1 MPSVSETEQKFGRE
15 GGRTCQ
21 GLHVSRHVT
30 AAGQT
35 RVKPQ
40 ARGPRAGSCEARLLA
55 PFSSLSHPRDFLA
68 RVGEVG
74 IESLSP
80 DSFPDLV
87 GCYPVI
93 FQISFHG
100 PLLATQQCHPRRQ
113 KRGKRRREQ
122 TTYLFPP
129 DLRIPTTDKFLVL
142 MVLGTTQDISY
153 KINKIISH
161 CYTQRLAIFQI
172 DL

>member
-21 GLHVSRHVT
+21 ALHVSRHVT

-40 ARGPRAGSCEARLLA
+40 ARGPRAGSCEARPSA
-55 PFSSLSHPRDFLA
+55 PFSSVSHPRGFLA
-68 RVGEVG
+68 GVGEVG

-93 FQISFHG
+93 SQISLHG
-100 PLLATQQCHPRRQ
+100 RAFVSNTTVSSQ
-113 KRGKRRREQ
+113 KTEETEEKRKADH
-122 TTYLFPP
+122 LF
-129 DLRIPTTDKFLVL
+129 
-142 MVLGTTQDISY
+142 ISSPS
-153 KINKIISH
+153 KDSNNK
-161 CYTQRLAIFQI
+161 
-172 DL
+172 

>member
-40 ARGPRAGSCEARLLA
+40 ARGPRAGSCEARPLA
-55 PFSSLSHPRDFLA
+55 PFSSLSHPRGFLA
-68 RVGEVG
+68 GVGEVG

-93 FQISFHG
+93 FRISFHG

-113 KRGKRRREQ
+113 KRGKRRGKL
-122 TTYLFPP
+122 TTY
-129 DLRIPTTDKFLVL
+129 FLL
-142 MVLGTTQDISY
+142 I
-153 KINKIISH
+153 
-161 CYTQRLAIFQI
+161 
-172 DL
+172 